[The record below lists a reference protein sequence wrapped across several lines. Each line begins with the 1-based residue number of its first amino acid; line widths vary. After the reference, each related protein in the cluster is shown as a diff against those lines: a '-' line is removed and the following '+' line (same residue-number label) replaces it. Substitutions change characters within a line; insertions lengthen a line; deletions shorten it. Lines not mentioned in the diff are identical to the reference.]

1 MSDPTPKRRI
11 PFWLTLSIMA
21 NLLLL
26 GLVVGS
32 VLRSPHHRLGPDGM
46 APQRPPILGEASH
59 GDRMMVRRIMME
71 AFQSADMEVADRRAV
86 RATLGETL
94 QIDPYD
100 PEAVRRAFASLR
112 MSDEAV
118 HTAIHES
125 LVDRLGELS
134 VEQRTALAEMLS
146 REPGDGPRRKHRQF
160 DPDDDD
166 DDADGPRDR
175 D

>member
-26 GLVVGS
+26 GLVVGA
-32 VLRSPHHRLGPDGM
+32 VLRSPKHRLGPEGM
-46 APQRPPILGEASH
+46 APQRPPIMGDASR
-59 GDRMMVRRIMME
+59 GDRMVVRRIMME
-71 AFQSADMEVADRRAV
+71 AFQSAETEVADRRAV
-86 RATLGETL
+86 RATLGEAL

-112 MSDEAV
+112 MADEAV

-125 LVDRLGELS
+125 LVDRLGELNL
-134 VEQRTALAEMLS
+134 EQRTALAAILS
-146 REPGDGPRRKHRQF
+146 REPGDEPRRRRDRLGEDDDGPR
-160 DPDDDD
+160 
-166 DDADGPRDR
+166 GPRDR

>member
-21 NLLLL
+21 NLLLM
-26 GLVVGS
+26 GLVIGWI
-32 VLRSPHHRLGPDGM
+32 LRSPHHRFGPEGM
-46 APQRPPILGEASH
+46 SSQRPPILGEASH

-71 AFQSADMEVADRRAV
+71 AFRSAETEVADRRAV
-86 RATLGETL
+86 RVTLGEAL

-100 PEAVRRAFASLR
+100 PDVVRRAFAALR
-112 MSDEAV
+112 LSDQAV
-118 HTAIHES
+118 HSAIHES

-134 VEQRTALAEMLS
+134 VEQRRALAEMLS
-146 REPGDGPRRKHRQF
+146 REPGDGPRRKRRKF
-160 DPDDDD
+160 GEDNGRP
-166 DDADGPRDR
+166 DGPRDR

>member
-86 RATLGETL
+86 RATLGEAL

-134 VEQRTALAEMLS
+134 VDQRTALAEMLS
-146 REPGDGPRRKHRQF
+146 REPGDGPRRKHRKFGQ
-160 DPDDDD
+160 DDDGP
-166 DDADGPRDR
+166 DGPPDR

>member
-21 NLLLL
+21 NLLLV
-26 GLVVGS
+26 GLVAGMMLRTPYHRFGS
-32 VLRSPHHRLGPDGM
+32 EGV

-59 GDRMMVRRIMME
+59 GDRMVVRRMMME
-71 AFQSADMEVADRRAV
+71 AFQSADTEVAVRRTA
-86 RATLGETL
+86 RATLGEAL

-100 PEAVRRAFASLR
+100 SDAVRRAFAALR
-112 MSDEAV
+112 LSDEAV
-118 HTAIHES
+118 HSAIHES

-146 REPGDGPRRKHRQF
+146 REPGDGPRRKHRKF
-160 DPDDDD
+160 DQDDDGP
-166 DDADGPRDR
+166 DGPRDR

>member
-21 NLLLL
+21 NLLLV
-26 GLVVGS
+26 GLVAGS
-32 VLRSPHHRLGPDGM
+32 LLRKPYHRFGPEGV
-46 APQRPPILGEASH
+46 APPRPPILGEASH
-59 GDRMMVRRIMME
+59 GDRMMVRSIMME
-71 AFQSADMEVADRRAV
+71 AFRSANAEVADRRAV
-86 RATLGETL
+86 RATLGEAL

-125 LVDRLGELS
+125 LVDRLADLS

-146 REPGDGPRRKHRQF
+146 REPGDGPRRKHRKF
-160 DPDDDD
+160 DQDDDGPG
-166 DDADGPRDR
+166 GPRDR

>member
-86 RATLGETL
+86 RATLGEAL

-146 REPGDGPRRKHRQF
+146 REPGDEPRRRRDRARDDENGPR
-160 DPDDDD
+160 
-166 DDADGPRDR
+166 GPRDR

>member
-59 GDRMMVRRIMME
+59 GDRKVVRRIMME
-71 AFQSADMEVADRRAV
+71 AFQSADTEVAERRTA
-86 RATLGETL
+86 RATLGEAL

-100 PEAVRRAFASLR
+100 PEAVRRAFAALR
-112 MSDEAV
+112 RSDEAV
-118 HTAIHES
+118 HSTIHES

-134 VEQRTALAEMLS
+134 VEQRRALAEMLS
-146 REPGDGPRRKHRQF
+146 REPGDEPRRRR
-160 DPDDDD
+160 DRPGDDDD
-166 DDADGPRDR
+166 GPRGPRDR

>member
-71 AFQSADMEVADRRAV
+71 AFQSADTEVADRRAV
-86 RATLGETL
+86 RATLGKAL

-100 PEAVRRAFASLR
+100 PESVRRAFAALR
-112 MSDEAV
+112 LSDDAV
-118 HTAIHES
+118 HAAIHES

-146 REPGDGPRRKHRQF
+146 REPGDEPRRRRHKLGEE
-160 DPDDDD
+160 DDGPH
-166 DDADGPRDR
+166 GPRDR